1 MNFRNFIWSVDLCV
15 FSLTLRWYHGQ
26 KYQEMIINRSH
37 YSAENV
43 NIQHRYISLADTQNR
58 IFKYSSKLILKNA
71 IIRLQRFSVLK
82 AAATFTARA
91 TRRRDSLV
99 KNINFRSIY
108 FLFSLII
115 SHEINFTVILPRQ
128 RWSIGELGHSAQTLH
143 AVVN

>member
-1 MNFRNFIWSVDLCV
+1 MKCGFVCFLPHS
-15 FSLTLRWYHGQ
+15 SLVSRSEIS
-26 KYQEMIINRSH
+26 EMIINRSH

-128 RWSIGELGHSAQTLH
+128 R
-143 AVVN
+143 